1 MHSLD
6 PVPAARRLET
16 DRSDLFAVEMVG
28 HISANDVENFY
39 GLLEGA
45 YVLHTPVDLLVRVV
59 DHDGID
65 WSEVDRATIEAA
77 RDHASRSLGRCAIIG
92 NDAAADAILRIIRPE
107 EASTRRF
114 APDDEPDAWRWLG
127 ATEVEAPV

>member
-1 MHSLD
+1 MASLE

-16 DRSDLFAVEMVG
+16 DRPDLFAVEVVG

-45 YVLHTPVDLLVRVV
+45 YALHTPLDLLVRIV

-65 WSEVDRATIEAA
+65 WNDVDRRTIEAA
-77 RDHASRSLGRCAIIG
+77 RDHASRSLARCAIVG
-92 NDAAADAILRIIRPE
+92 DGDAAGAFLRIIRPD
-107 EASTRRF
+107 EARTRRF
-114 APDDEPDAWRWLG
+114 ATDEEAEAWRWLEAAEVG
-127 ATEVEAPV
+127 A